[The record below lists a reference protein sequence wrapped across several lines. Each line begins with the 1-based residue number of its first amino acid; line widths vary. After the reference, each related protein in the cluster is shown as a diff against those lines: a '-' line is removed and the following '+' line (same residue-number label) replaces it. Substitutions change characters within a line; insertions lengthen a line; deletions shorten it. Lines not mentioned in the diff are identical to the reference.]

1 MHSCLRLDRQYKYV
15 RQYLTLWR
23 EIAHDMFCLWCL
35 TDEDLLTDVTRY
47 ELTDTGQGLH
57 CIQPAP
63 RVSRA
68 MHVILHSTMRSLDS
82 WVGHILRPIVKA
94 IDSIES
100 MCESPKTR
108 GYVDT
113 TFGGARTLKHTILA
127 DFFRKAS
134 AWNWCSNLHSK
145 PFFPIFK
152 ITGFVGFDGKF
163 G

>member
-82 WVGHILRPIVKA
+82 WVGSSVIRFGDKNVPNALMFIITPRWGIFCVQSSRLSIVL
-94 IDSIES
+94 
-100 MCESPKTR
+100 SPCVSLQKLE
-108 GYVDT
+108 DM
-113 TFGGARTLKHTILA
+113 
-127 DFFRKAS
+127 
-134 AWNWCSNLHSK
+134 
-145 PFFPIFK
+145 
-152 ITGFVGFDGKF
+152 
-163 G
+163 